1 MKKIISIALAAI
13 LALPLLAQSQGAA
26 PSGAPAPTAPST
38 GSPSY
43 ALGMLLAGNI
53 KSADIVINYEDFLAG
68 MKDVLEGSGGKLT
81 EAQAQAVVQAAVNAA
96 AAKKADTNMA
106 RGQAFLA
113 ANRSK
118 PGVKVTASGL
128 QYEVLSLG
136 TGAMPLASDTV
147 TVNYEGRLIDGTVFD
162 SSYTRGEPASFRLD
176 QVIPGWTEG
185 VQLMPAG
192 SKYRFYVPSE
202 LAYGARGAGG
212 VIGPN
217 EVLIFDVELISVTK

>member
-1 MKKIISIALAAI
+1 MKKTIIIALAIACTI
-13 LALPLLAQSQGAA
+13 ALPLSAQTGAA
-26 PSGAPAPTAPST
+26 AASAD
-38 GSPSY
+38 PSY

-53 KSADIVINYEDFLAG
+53 KSAGLVINYDDFLSG
-68 MKDVLEGSGGKLT
+68 LKDVLEGPGGKLT
-81 EAQAQAVVQAAVNAA
+81 ESQAQAVVQAAVNAA
-96 AAKKADTNMA
+96 ASRKADTNLA
-106 RGQAFLA
+106 KGQAFLA
-113 ANRSK
+113 ANRDK
-118 PGVKVTASGL
+118 AGVKTTASGL

-136 TGAMPLASDTV
+136 SGSTPLASDTV

-162 SSYTRGEPASFRLD
+162 SSYERGEPATFRLD

-192 SKYRFYVPSE
+192 SKYRFYIPSE

-217 EVLIFDVELISVTK
+217 EVLVFDVELISIQK

>member
-1 MKKIISIALAAI
+1 MKKLVSIALAAI
-13 LALPLLAQSQGAA
+13 LALPVLAQAQGAA
-26 PSGAPAPTAPST
+26 PAAAQSDD
-38 GSPSY
+38 PSY

-53 KSADIVINYEDFLAG
+53 KSAGLVINYDVFLAG

-81 EAQAQAVVQAAVNAA
+81 EAQAQAAVQAAVQAA
-96 AAKKADTNMA
+96 SARKAGESQAK
-106 RGQAFLA
+106 GLAFLA
-113 ANRSK
+113 ANRDR

-162 SSYTRGEPASFRLD
+162 SSYARGEPVTFRLD
-176 QVIPGWTEG
+176 EVIPGWTEG

-192 SKYRFYVPSE
+192 SKYRLYIPSE

-217 EVLIFDVELISVTK
+217 EVLVFDVELISIQK

>member
-1 MKKIISIALAAI
+1 MKRTIYVVLAFALAI
-13 LALPLLAQSQGAA
+13 ALPLSAQAGTAL
-26 PSGAPAPTAPST
+26 PSGD
-38 GSPSY
+38 PSY

-53 KSADIVINYEDFLAG
+53 KSAGLVINYDVFLAG

-81 EAQAQAVVQAAVNAA
+81 EAQAQAVVQAAVQAA
-96 AAKKADTNMA
+96 SARKASETQAK
-106 RGQAFLA
+106 GLAFLA
-113 ANRSK
+113 ANRDK
-118 PGVKVTASGL
+118 PGIKVTASGL
-128 QYEVLSLG
+128 QYEVISLG
-136 TGAMPLASDTV
+136 TGAMPIASDTV
-147 TVNYEGRLIDGTVFD
+147 TVNYEGRLLDGTVFD
-162 SSYTRGEPASFRLD
+162 SSYTRGEPATFRLD

-192 SKYRFYVPSE
+192 SKYRFYIPSE